1 MKFIIDFLAIFSI
14 LSPYTRVPTHT
25 HLKFQYFVICSSNM
39 KFLDC
44 TVRITQTY
52 SVLERALHE
61 KHLRLT
67 ALPVEA
73 VKAYCK
79 NILYIQPNL
88 LTSAMELRQTATKLH
103 GHIKAQDLDSNF
115 SLPRSHALLQNSIF
129 ENTIQKS
136 L

>member
-1 MKFIIDFLAIFSI
+1 
-14 LSPYTRVPTHT
+14 
-25 HLKFQYFVICSSNM
+25 M

-129 ENTIQKS
+129 ENTIHIALALETFHAFLQRVLFRYIVIAIFSGVKILS
-136 L
+136 S